1 MIFIDRLLTPTEVIE
16 LITEHKTSYYKIV
29 KNHFPTLFEHVSRL
43 PGHNLAE
50 RLYNYCYPGK
60 HECLTCGSNKVRFQE
75 FTTGYK
81 LYCSPGCVSRS
92 EKTKQGQEKFR
103 NDPDKV
109 KERTQKAKETS
120 MKRYGVPYYIQ
131 TDEGRLRNS
140 VANTKTYRSKF
151 PHEVNGRSR
160 KQYTAAVRHQT
171 NLVYQEFKHILDP
184 QGLRSREWVLDHVY
198 SVVDGFT
205 NEVPVNVLCH
215 YSNLKLIKK
224 TDNSSKNCR
233 SDKTLEQLWEDYSD
247 SE

>member
-16 LITEHKTSYYKIV
+16 LITQHKTSYYKIV
-29 KNHFPTLFEHVSRL
+29 KNHFPTLFEHASTL

-81 LYCSPGCVSRS
+81 LYCSTGCVSRS
-92 EKTKQGQEKFR
+92 EKVRQGQEKFH
-103 NDPDKV
+103 NDSNRVREKV
-109 KERTQKAKETS
+109 QKTQQTKLE
-120 MKRYGVPYYIQ
+120 RYGTLTWFNTPAGRQHLEKHNQYIR
-131 TDEGRLRNS
+131 D
-140 VANTKTYRSKF
+140 KF
-151 PHEVNGRSR
+151 PYEINGRSR
-160 KQYTAAVRHQT
+160 KQYTAAVRHRT
-171 NLVYQEFKHILDP
+171 NVVYKEFKHILDP

-205 NEVPVNVLCH
+205 NEVPINVLCH
-215 YSNLKLIKK
+215 HSNLKLIKK

-233 SDKTLEQLWEDYSD
+233 SNKTLEQLWEDYSD

>member
-1 MIFIDRLLTPTEVIE
+1 MIFIDRLLTPTEVID
-16 LITEHKTSYYKIV
+16 LITERKTSYYKIV
-29 KNHFPTLFEHVSRL
+29 KNHFPTLFEHVSTL
-43 PGHNLAE
+43 PGCNLAE

-60 HECLTCGSNKVRFQE
+60 HKCLTCGSNKVRFQE

-81 LYCSPGCVSRS
+81 HYCSPGCVSRS
-92 EKTKQGQEKFR
+92 EKVRQGQQRFFADPARVKNKVEKTKQTIRQRFGVETWWETAEGKKQMAEHNEKI
-103 NDPDKV
+103 
-109 KERTQKAKETS
+109 KA
-120 MKRYGVPYYIQ
+120 
-131 TDEGRLRNS
+131 
-140 VANTKTYRSKF
+140 KF

-171 NLVYQEFKHILDP
+171 NLVYREFKHILDP

-205 NEVPVNVLCH
+205 NKVPVNVLCH
-215 YSNLKLIKK
+215 YSNLKLIRK

-233 SDKTLEQLWEDYSD
+233 SDKTLKQLWEDYSD